1 MPAHYSINRRVP
13 QNRGTAWPR
22 PSFSAARLAPE
33 NHSEHETDAQRG
45 HDRFGWIFAHVL
57 LGIVLKRANTIFRTV
72 QGLLGFAARV
82 VPGFLGFATIFFR
95 HRAGCG
101 P

>member
-45 HDRFGWIFAHVL
+45 HDRFGWVFAHVL
-57 LGIVLKRANTIFRTV
+57 FGIVLKRANTIFRIA
-72 QGLLGFAARV
+72 QGLLGPTAGIVPRLLGFAAV
-82 VPGFLGFATIFFR
+82 LFR
-95 HRAGCG
+95 HCACRGA
-101 P
+101 